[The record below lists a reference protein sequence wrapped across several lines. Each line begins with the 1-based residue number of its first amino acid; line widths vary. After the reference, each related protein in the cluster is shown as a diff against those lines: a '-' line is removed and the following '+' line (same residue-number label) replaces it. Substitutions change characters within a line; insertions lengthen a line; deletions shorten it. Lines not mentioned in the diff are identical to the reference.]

1 MNDFYCKL
9 INSLMNRVI
18 ADNETTDIILT
29 RGLREQLVKRQ
40 HGVIVSVIVNV
51 IVLMIVIVIGFDDDH
66 FLLTVT
72 VID

>member
-29 RGLREQLVKRQ
+29 RCLREQLVPRQ
-40 HGVIVSVIVNV
+40 DGVIVSVIV
-51 IVLMIVIVIGFDDDH
+51 IVNVIGFDDDH
-66 FLLTVT
+66 FLLAVT
-72 VID
+72 VIN